1 MEEITSMDDN
11 IKLKHKIHIKLS
23 MKNRVIMVIILLILL
38 FILSLSVGRYG
49 ITLSEFLQII
59 ASKLFG
65 IEGNYSKVIETVLFK
80 VRLPRMLA
88 AIFVGGALAMA
99 GATYQGLFRN
109 PMVSPD
115 LLGASAGAGFGA
127 AIALLFN
134 FSILQVQISSF
145 VFGIGAVFLTYLISS
160 IISTE
165 NSSTLTLVLTGMVIS
180 TLFASFISMIKYVA
194 DPYSKLPNIIFWL
207 MGGLS
212 SVKSSDVI
220 MMSIPIV
227 IGVIPI
233 VLLRW
238 KLNVLTFGEEEAQA
252 MGINTKRIRVVFI
265 LCATLMTS
273 AAVATSGMIGWVGL
287 VIPHL
292 VRMIVGPNYKILL
305 PTSALVGSLY
315 LLLIDDIARSLFSI
329 EIPLG
334 ILTSL
339 IGAPFFIYLLLK
351 GKKGW
356 V

>member
-1 MEEITSMDDN
+1 MEETTSMDDN

-23 MKNRVIMVIILLILL
+23 MKNRVIMVIIALILL

-59 ASKLFG
+59 AFKLFG

-88 AIFVGGALAMA
+88 AIFVGGALSMA

-127 AIALLFN
+127 AIALLFS

-145 VFGIGAVFLTYLISS
+145 IFGIGAVFLTYLISS

-180 TLFASFISMIKYVA
+180 TLFASFISMMKYVA
-194 DPYSKLPNIIFWL
+194 DPYSKLPNITFWL

-227 IGVIPI
+227 IGAIPI

-252 MGINTKRIRVVFI
+252 MGINTKRIRAMFI

-292 VRMIVGPNYKILL
+292 VRMIVGSNYKILL
-305 PTSALVGSLY
+305 PASALVGSFY

-356 V
+356 I

>member
-1 MEEITSMDDN
+1 MEEIICMDDN
-11 IKLKHKIHIKLS
+11 IKLKHKTHIKLS
-23 MKNRVIMVIILLILL
+23 MNNRVIMVVIALILL

-59 ASKLFG
+59 AFKLFG

-88 AIFVGGALAMA
+88 AIFVGGALSMA

-127 AIALLFN
+127 AIALLFS

-145 VFGIGAVFLTYLISS
+145 IFGIGAVFLTYLISS

-194 DPYSKLPNIIFWL
+194 DPYSKLPNITFWL

-227 IGVIPI
+227 IGAIPI

-252 MGINTKRIRVVFI
+252 MGINTKRIRAMFI

-292 VRMIVGPNYKILL
+292 VRMIVGSNYKILL
-305 PTSALVGSLY
+305 PTSALVGSFY

-339 IGAPFFIYLLLK
+339 LGAPFFIYLLLR

>member
-1 MEEITSMDDN
+1 MQISISQAPFFVEEM
-11 IKLKHKIHIKLS
+11 KLNMS
-23 MKNRVIMVIILLILL
+23 MKNRVIMVIIALILL

-194 DPYSKLPNIIFWL
+194 DPYSKLPNITFWL

-227 IGVIPI
+227 IGAIPI
-233 VLLRW
+233 ILLRW

-252 MGINTKRIRVVFI
+252 MGINTKKIRVMFI

>member
-23 MKNRVIMVIILLILL
+23 MKNRVIMVIIALILL

-127 AIALLFN
+127 AIALLFDL
-134 FSILQVQISSF
+134 SILQVQISSF

-160 IISTE
+160 IISAE
-165 NSSTLTLVLTGMVIS
+165 NSSTLTLVLTGMVVS

-194 DPYSKLPNIIFWL
+194 DPYSKLPSITFWL

-227 IGVIPI
+227 IGAIPI

-252 MGINTKRIRVVFI
+252 MGINTKRIRVIFI
-265 LCATLMTS
+265 LSNLIAFQQMTMIDIKKQASRCVWDYQLIFAQIISIYVILMM
-273 AAVATSGMIGWVGL
+273 A
-287 VIPHL
+287 
-292 VRMIVGPNYKILL
+292 
-305 PTSALVGSLY
+305 
-315 LLLIDDIARSLFSI
+315 
-329 EIPLG
+329 
-334 ILTSL
+334 
-339 IGAPFFIYLLLK
+339 
-351 GKKGW
+351 
-356 V
+356 